1 MIRQRTSHT
10 KVVPRSCLFYDRLA
24 LQCAST
30 VFCYRWDSPTLNT
43 KIENARIF
51 GDLISNP
58 AFVLVLVS
66 LFSPHYTRPFGFN
79 SKAIKRTLT
88 QLIREFLSSQK
99 FTL

>member
-1 MIRQRTSHT
+1 MIRQRTSHK

-30 VFCYRWDSPTLNT
+30 VFCYRWDSPNLNT

-58 AFVLVLVS
+58 AFVLVLVVDAKS
-66 LFSPHYTRPFGFN
+66 LYFPHITRVHL
-79 SKAIKRTLT
+79 ALT
-88 QLIREFLSSQK
+88 ARRLKELLLS
-99 FTL
+99 